1 MNRRLV
7 TLIVAVLLL
16 VMQQAERAH
25 AISHIG
31 EWFHASHERA
41 LAIPDSEA
49 PCAICALFAGGSTAA
64 IDSAT
69 PTPPAFTEFAIPPL
83 GAVSRPVPA
92 PSYYIARGPPSLL

>member
-7 TLIVAVLLL
+7 TLIVAFLLL

-64 IDSAT
+64 VDSAT
-69 PTPPAFTEFAIPPL
+69 FTPPPFVGVAIPTF
-83 GAVSRPVPA
+83 AVASRTLSA
-92 PSYYIARGPPSLL
+92 PSYYPARAPPAFL